1 MILPTKHLPE
11 SHSLLGIGGT
21 ILALLGEKE
30 ATVSSLWEQFR
41 STRKEIGL
49 VSFDW
54 FILGLDL
61 LFALGTIELDRG
73 VLRRKMAA

>member
-11 SHSLLGIGGT
+11 SQSLLGVGGT
-21 ILALLGEKE
+21 ILALLDERE
-30 ATVSSLWEQFR
+30 ATVSGLWDAFQQAR
-41 STRKEIGL
+41 NKTGT

-61 LFALGTIELDRG
+61 LFALGAVELDRG
-73 VLRRKMAA
+73 VLRRRTPR

>member
-11 SHSLLGIGGT
+11 SQSLLGVGGT
-21 ILALLGEKE
+21 ILALLSERE
-30 ATVSSLWEQFR
+30 ATVSSLWDEFR
-41 STRKEIGL
+41 RARKDMGV

-61 LFALGTIELDRG
+61 LFALGAVELDRG
-73 VLRRKMAA
+73 VLRRREVA

>member
-11 SHSLLGIGGT
+11 SHSLIGVGGT
-21 ILALLGEKE
+21 ILVLLAERE
-30 ATVSSLWEQFR
+30 ATVSSLWDEFR
-41 STRKEIGL
+41 IARQESGRI
-49 VSFDW
+49 SFDW

-73 VLRRKMAA
+73 VLRRKEAA

>member
-21 ILALLGEKE
+21 ILVLLREKE
-30 ATVSSLWEQFR
+30 ATVSSLWDQFR
-41 STRKEIGL
+41 SSREEGRE

-54 FILGLDL
+54 FVLGLDL
-61 LFALGTIELDRG
+61 LFALRIIEIDRG
-73 VLRRKMAA
+73 VLRRKVAT

>member
-11 SHSLLGIGGT
+11 NRSLIGVGGSILSLL
-21 ILALLGEKE
+21 AVRER
-30 ATVSSLWEQFR
+30 TVSATWEAFSELR
-41 STRKEIGL
+41 GEDAS

-61 LFALGTIELDRG
+61 LFAIGAVELDRG
-73 VLRRKMAA
+73 VLRKRSAA

>member
-73 VLRRKMAA
+73 VLRRKVAA